1 MPDSWKDDKKRSEE
15 TNEKLKKQYFIF
27 GDKL

>member
-1 MPDSWKDDKKRSEE
+1 MPDSWKYDKKHSEE
-15 TNEKLKKQYFIF
+15 THEKLIKQYFIF